1 MEEVLPRSSPV
12 DAVPMDPL
20 LTKYDLLFFGQK
32 LGNMPNWLCPFASRI
47 YGPISIVGLSLAD
60 IRCSPAFAF
69 RASECIWAAV
79 QSVTTYPPQW
89 IN

>member
-32 LGNMPNWLCPFASRI
+32 LGNMPNWLCPFATASMAQSALLACLSRI
-47 YGPISIVGLSLAD
+47 FGVAQPLHFVQANVSGPQCN
-60 IRCSPAFAF
+60 R
-69 RASECIWAAV
+69 
-79 QSVTTYPPQW
+79 
-89 IN
+89 